1 MSSMIRRIKRENS
14 FAVRRNIEDEKEILK
29 KEIEEKVLKD
39 QKNEDKKLIA
49 QLCEQSREL
58 QNEMFA

>member
-29 KEIEEKVLKD
+29 KEIEEKALKD

>member
-29 KEIEEKVLKD
+29 KENDEKV
-39 QKNEDKKLIA
+39 
-49 QLCEQSREL
+49 
-58 QNEMFA
+58 

>member
-29 KEIEEKVLKD
+29 KENEEKAQKD
-39 QKNEDKKLIA
+39 QRNEDKKLIA
-49 QLCEQSREL
+49 
-58 QNEMFA
+58 